1 MFSFVYSD
9 TVKLFERQLWAFIC
23 TTCSSVLII
32 ISMPVPLHLGVSKER
47 YKWIPIKEKRC
58 DMRTSL
64 KLSINWLDITL
75 SPLALYTVSVSWL
88 MIMAEP
94 HWNRLLPQYLRW
106 ELSHSWWHSLKAD
119 LFPLIQTGLQ
129 NRDIE
134 EKVQGEW
141 KYEREKREFAAQA
154 SQGNWKKMMK

>member
-23 TTCSSVLII
+23 TTRSSVLII
-32 ISMPVPLHLGVSKER
+32 ISLPVPLHWGVSKER

-58 DMRTSL
+58 DRRTSL

-134 EKVQGEW
+134 EKVKGEQ
-141 KYEREKREFAAQA
+141 KYEREKREIAAKG
-154 SQGNWKKMMK
+154 SQGKRNKMMK